1 MNAGEE
7 RGGGEEKEKAQC
19 RRLQQRSDG
28 GRSGALTGTEGRSEK
43 MKKQQIGPVWLVV
56 VKVQ

>member
-1 MNAGEE
+1 MLE

-28 GRSGALTGTEGRSEK
+28 GRSGALTGKIGENEETTNRAGLAGR
-43 MKKQQIGPVWLVV
+43 G
-56 VKVQ
+56 